1 MGGIGR
7 IAGDG
12 RAQGVAAADT
22 LALSMT
28 VDHPGLSFAPK
39 ITASIKVSGSI
50 DFTPYDVGH
59 FLVCPVKGKAFFSM
73 NVGLPSQQPG
83 VSASLMA
90 LPDDPTD
97 PRTLNLTGHVGA
109 FNLKAKVEPPPV
121 EALLTQ
127 NPQLL
132 VECNPVLGATFA
144 NVAIAGKAV
153 GLSGSDI
160 LKSLAGKNVSAILTG
175 DVDYD
180 VNGFDLP
187 LKIKAPDLIVGD
199 TKQKLQPHL
208 SNQVV
213 GMSVVASPEQ

>member
-1 MGGIGR
+1 VGGIGR

-22 LALSMT
+22 SALSMT

-39 ITASIKVSGSI
+39 IAASVKVSGSI

-73 NVGLPSQQPG
+73 DFGLPSQQPG
-83 VSASLMA
+83 VSASLAA
-90 LPDDPTD
+90 LPSNPADPQ
-97 PRTLNLTGHVGA
+97 TLNLTGHIGA
-109 FNLKAKVEPPPV
+109 FNLKAKIQPPPV

-132 VECNPVLGATFA
+132 VVCNPVLGGTFA
-144 NVAIAGKAV
+144 NLAVVGKAV
-153 GLSGSDI
+153 GVTGSDI
-160 LKSLAGKNVSAILTG
+160 LKSLAGKNVSAVLTG

-180 VNGFDLP
+180 VDGFDLP
-187 LKIKAPDLIVGD
+187 LKIKAPDFTVGAL
-199 TKQKLQPHL
+199 KLKFQPHL
-208 SNQVV
+208 SEVV
-213 GMSVVASPEQ
+213 GMTVVTSP